1 MIIIEHN
8 TDRKL
13 YFQIY
18 EYYRNE
24 ILSGGFEEG
33 SRLPSTRSLAA
44 EAGVS
49 RNTVETA
56 YQQLEAEGY
65 ATAVSRKGYVVKA
78 VEHMPAAEKR
88 ISFCASDDTA
98 EEDMINIPG
107 IRYNFQYGRLSAEVF
122 PAETFKRTV
131 NRIMMDTDT
140 IKITGYSSSTG
151 EPELKEEIARYIYES
166 RNVCCEADRIVV
178 CSGIFTAI
186 SLISQMF
193 HRKTKAVA
201 IEEPCYDTVRHIFE
215 NNGYIIEPVPVTAD
229 GIDMGALQKCTAK
242 VIYITPSHQF
252 PTGRVM
258 SAANRIKL
266 LQWAQKTDAYIIE
279 DDYDSEYRYDI
290 NPISPLQSLDDYG
303 RVIYLNTFSKALAPA
318 LRLGYMVLP
327 AQLKKIYDTKFSH
340 YSCSV
345 PLITQLAVADFM
357 ASGKW
362 TRHLRKAVN
371 INRKKHDVLANEI
384 NTLMGDSTEII
395 GNNAGLH
402 FILRVD
408 NGMGEDELM
417 ASARKLG
424 VMVYPVSQYY
434 KSPPEKSSCV
444 LIGFGGMSVEDIP
457 AGVRLLK
464 EAWFENR

>member
-1 MIIIEHN
+1 
-8 TDRKL
+8 
-13 YFQIY
+13 
-18 EYYRNE
+18 
-24 ILSGGFEEG
+24 
-33 SRLPSTRSLAA
+33 
-44 EAGVS
+44 
-49 RNTVETA
+49 
-56 YQQLEAEGY
+56 
-65 ATAVSRKGYVVKA
+65 
-78 VEHMPAAEKR
+78 
-88 ISFCASDDTA
+88 
-98 EEDMINIPG
+98 
-107 IRYNFQYGRLSAEVF
+107 
-122 PAETFKRTV
+122 
-131 NRIMMDTDT
+131 
-140 IKITGYSSSTG
+140 
-151 EPELKEEIARYIYES
+151 
-166 RNVCCEADRIVV
+166 
-178 CSGIFTAI
+178 
-186 SLISQMF
+186 
-193 HRKTKAVA
+193 
-201 IEEPCYDTVRHIFE
+201 
-215 NNGYIIEPVPVTAD
+215 
-229 GIDMGALQKCTAK
+229 
-242 VIYITPSHQF
+242 
-252 PTGRVM
+252 
-258 SAANRIKL
+258 
-266 LQWAQKTDAYIIE
+266 
-279 DDYDSEYRYDI
+279 
-290 NPISPLQSLDDYG
+290 
-303 RVIYLNTFSKALAPA
+303 
-318 LRLGYMVLP
+318 MVLP